1 MIERTDGVTRRGF
14 VAGAGAAAFSF
25 LAMEPETALG
35 TAANGKL
42 RFGVIGCG
50 GRGMRIAELFKK
62 HGGFEVVAG
71 ADYFKD
77 RTDAFGA
84 ANGLPESRRFTTL
97 SCYKRL
103 LDAGVEAVAV
113 ESPPYFHP
121 EQAAAAIDA
130 GAHVY
135 LAKPIA
141 VDVPGCQLVAES
153 GRKATAKKL
162 VYLVDFQTRAD
173 RFFQEAMRR
182 VRAGALGTFA
192 FGEST
197 YHAGCPWND
206 QIAHIKDDPKE
217 PENRLRAWGLDRVL
231 SGDVIT
237 EQNIHTLDV
246 MNWIMDADPL
256 FADGTCGR
264 KVRTDRGDCN
274 DHFAVLFHYAK
285 GVGIAFSSRQFEGY
299 GTSEGI
305 KNRMFGSKGVLE
317 TTYAGEVVIRGAD
330 PYPGGTSPNLFN
342 QGIVD
347 NISTF
352 YESIANRDVSN
363 PTVAPSVRSNL
374 ITILGRMAAYSGERV
389 TWQRVLASGEKLP
402 FETKG
407 LKA

>member
-1 MIERTDGVTRRGF
+1 MDERSDGVTRRRF

-25 LAMEPETALG
+25 LAMEPRTALG
-35 TAANGKL
+35 TAASGKL
-42 RFGVIGCG
+42 RLGMIGCG
-50 GRGMRIAELFKK
+50 HRGTRVAEFFRK
-62 HGGFEVVAG
+62 HGGFDVVAG
-71 ADYFKD
+71 ADYFRD
-77 RTDAFGA
+77 RADAFGA
-84 ANGLPESRRFTTL
+84 ANGLPENRRFTTL

-113 ESPPYFHP
+113 ESPPYFHA
-121 EQAAAAIDA
+121 EQAAAAVEA

-141 VDVPGCQLVAES
+141 VDVPGVRLVAEG
-153 GRKATAKKL
+153 GRKATSRKL

-182 VRAGALGTFA
+182 VRAGAIGTFA

-206 QIAHIKDDPKE
+206 QIAAIRDDPKD
-217 PENRLRAWGLDRVL
+217 PEKRLRAWGLDRVL
-231 SGDVIT
+231 SGDIIT

-256 FADGTCGR
+256 HAAGTCGR
-264 KVRTDRGDCN
+264 KVREDRGDCN
-274 DHFAVLFHYAK
+274 DHFAVLYQYPN
-285 GVGIAFSSRQFEGY
+285 GVGITFSSRQFEGY

-317 TTYAGEVVIRGAD
+317 TTYAGEVIIRGAD
-330 PYPGGTSPNLFN
+330 PYPGGSSPNLYN

-347 NISTF
+347 NIATF
-352 YESIANRDVSN
+352 YEHIANGDASN

-389 TWQRVLASGEKLP
+389 TWRQLLASDEKLS
-402 FETKG
+402 FDTKG